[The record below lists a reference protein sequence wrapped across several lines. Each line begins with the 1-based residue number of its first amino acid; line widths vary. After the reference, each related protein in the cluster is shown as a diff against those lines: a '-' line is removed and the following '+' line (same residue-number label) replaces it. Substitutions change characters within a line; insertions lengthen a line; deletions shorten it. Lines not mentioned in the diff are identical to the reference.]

1 MEYGGRVLGFNT
13 DDSQIFCEE
22 KGNDD
27 DEGKH
32 HHDDGNG
39 GIDAD
44 NEVEEYEDGGGN
56 GNGNGTINDDEAD
69 KDEGVR
75 GVGDYEVPV
84 ERRPPIHQLASK
96 KRWMADEMEERGD
109 DDDGDVD
116 DGGGDVDDDDGGP
129 DGERRDNDNVDYDVA
144 CHLFPI
150 CHHYQPFHCQFAIQ
164 KKLGNE
170 REREKENRKERRE
183 RGLLGVCHLFPRVTR
198 V

>member
-1 MEYGGRVLGFNT
+1 MPQIRVSRLRIEGWLEEVKVPRSCT
-13 DDSQIFCEE
+13 DDLKMFVE
-22 KGNDD
+22 KVMIMRIGDD
-27 DEGKH
+27 DVDDE
-32 HHDDGNG
+32 DDGG
-39 GIDAD
+39 
-44 NEVEEYEDGGGN
+44 
-56 GNGNGTINDDEAD
+56 
-69 KDEGVR
+69 DEGVR
-75 GVGDYEVPV
+75 GLWGVGDYEVPV

-129 DGERRDNDNVDYDVA
+129 DGERRDDDNGDDDGVS
-144 CHLFPI
+144 HLFPI
-150 CHHYQPFHCQFAIQ
+150 CHHYQPFHCQFSIQ